1 MISIQNLSA
10 YYGKT
15 EVLTDFN
22 MDIQLGE
29 SYALIGPSGC
39 GKSTLIKILC
49 GIHKQYSGK
58 LLYEGRDLATQSIK
72 IGYVPQTFGLLDW
85 KTVREN
91 IYLPLKIRKGDTINH
106 EDIDEIIHVLGIEQ
120 LLNRYP
126 LQLSGGQRQRVA
138 LARAFIFN
146 PDLLLMDEP
155 FSSLDSFTSA
165 RSQEL
170 YLQLWKKHKTTTLF
184 ITHNMHEAIKISKR
198 ILLMG
203 KSSGIIL
210 DQIDNKAF
218 ESDDN
223 LEQLNLINQIRQT
236 FENTRQEDEDYR

>member
-106 EDIDEIIHVLGIEQ
+106 EDIDEIIHVLEIEQ

-218 ESDDN
+218 ESGDN